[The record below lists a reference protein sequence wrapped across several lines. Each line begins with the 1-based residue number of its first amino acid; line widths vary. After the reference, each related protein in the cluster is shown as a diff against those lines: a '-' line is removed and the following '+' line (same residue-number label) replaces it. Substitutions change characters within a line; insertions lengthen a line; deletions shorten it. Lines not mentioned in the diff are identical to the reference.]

1 MTRRLAEPRGFR
13 GPGPPAA
20 GYDRGVNPLAFGI
33 AAGLTAACFSSLSYL
48 VSRHHGTRRPG
59 GSRRLLLLA
68 HLVMAAA
75 CVPAVA
81 ALLPAGV
88 PVSALAT
95 RAVCLACLVSTAS
108 YFVGTACVFHALTKA
123 DASRLSP
130 LLGLKVVALALI
142 VSLVLGQRLDVRQW
156 AAVALCGGAVLML
169 QRGGASLPPRAFV
182 LVAGSCVLFAIADLG
197 IVAMIDA
204 VQQAVPLDRLRA
216 GGLALALTYVTGGLV
231 VLPLVVRDHAGPQP
245 PTADDWLGAA
255 QYAATWLVAMIGL
268 YACYGAVGVVLG
280 TVLQSTRGVMSVG
293 IGAVLAHL
301 GWHDLESRVDRRM
314 LVRRF
319 AAAVLMTAAIAIYV
333 GNGS

>member
-1 MTRRLAEPRGFR
+1 M
-13 GPGPPAA
+13 
-20 GYDRGVNPLAFGI
+20 NSLAFGI

-75 CVPAVA
+75 CVPAVV
-81 ALLPAGV
+81 ALVPAGV
-88 PVSALAT
+88 PISALAT
-95 RAVCLACLVSTAS
+95 RDVWLACLVSTAS
-108 YFVGTACVFHALTKA
+108 YFVGTACVFHALTQA

-142 VSLVLGQRLDVRQW
+142 VSLVLGQRLEMRQW

-169 QRGGASLPPRAFV
+169 QRGGASLPPRAFA

-216 GGLALALTYVTGGLV
+216 GGLAVVRVAPRVLALL
-231 VLPLVVRDHAGPQP
+231 R
-245 PTADDWLGAA
+245 
-255 QYAATWLVAMIGL
+255 
-268 YACYGAVGVVLG
+268 
-280 TVLQSTRGVMSVG
+280 
-293 IGAVLAHL
+293 
-301 GWHDLESRVDRRM
+301 
-314 LVRRF
+314 
-319 AAAVLMTAAIAIYV
+319 
-333 GNGS
+333 